1 MANILDSFDK
11 IRSTLDRESITS
23 IMNPF
28 LILSIASTNWECL
41 WTCPQLFSSSFVF
54 RFQTIKVLNS
64 NIIFKSKHLL
74 VLKLFSNWDSNWFY
88 SLFPIFDI
96 SSTIPIYYQ
105 IVIDP
110 AHSRFVW
117 FYQESLESHILPIF
131 SVLEIQSMSDFL
143 IVSKTKLFFYLIFLF
158 LRNCFNFVSNRLF
171 IFCVI

>member
-110 AHSRFVW
+110 AHSPIRMILSRKFGVSYITNFFSFRNSIDEW
-117 FYQESLESHILPIF
+117 FFDSF
-131 SVLEIQSMSDFL
+131 
-143 IVSKTKLFFYLIFLF
+143 
-158 LRNCFNFVSNRLF
+158 
-171 IFCVI
+171 